1 MSDLPSFRPPRRNS
15 SPLRELDLTSR
26 PPVKPKTRSN
36 QSEPTSAL
44 RHVDSS
50 NANTKSMKTFLLY
63 FAGLIAFAVLA
74 PAAEVVN
81 IDKSGLALQGY
92 DPVAYFTDGKPV
104 KGSPEFTATH
114 KGATY
119 QFASAEHKQQFESSP
134 AKYEPQFGGF
144 CGYAASIN
152 KLAPIEVQYFQVLHD
167 RLILQHNEKAWKLW
181 HQDVE
186 GNLKKADANWPTLS
200 QQKPPAS

>member
-1 MSDLPSFRPPRRNS
+1 
-15 SPLRELDLTSR
+15 
-26 PPVKPKTRSN
+26 
-36 QSEPTSAL
+36 
-44 RHVDSS
+44 
-50 NANTKSMKTFLLY
+50 MKTILIVTILGTLAALAH
-63 FAGLIAFAVLA
+63 AGEAL
-74 PAAEVVN
+74 N

-92 DPVAYFTDGKPV
+92 DPVGYFTDGKPV
-104 KGSPEFTATH
+104 KGSPEFTATY
-114 KGATY
+114 KGAKY
-119 QFASAEHKQQFESSP
+119 QFASAEHRDTFNQSP

-152 KLAPIEVQYFQVLHD
+152 KLAPIEVDKFQVLRD

-200 QQKPPAS
+200 QQKAP

>member
-1 MSDLPSFRPPRRNS
+1 MKK
-15 SPLRELDLTSR
+15 
-26 PPVKPKTRSN
+26 PVLSIA
-36 QSEPTSAL
+36 AL
-44 RHVDSS
+44 I
-50 NANTKSMKTFLLY
+50 T
-63 FAGLIAFAVLA
+63 FAVLA
-74 PAAEVVN
+74 PAAEVINV
-81 IDKSGLALQGY
+81 DKNGVALQGY
-92 DPVAYFTDGKPV
+92 DPVAYV
-104 KGSPEFTATH
+104 KGSLEFTASY

-200 QQKPPAS
+200 QQKAP